1 MGFDKKTYV
10 IPEGTTFDGDTIRVN
25 GDVVLSNDCQMVFNV
40 EAQRLFAGERTTI
53 EGDVQTDG
61 DVRIDLFSTVEG
73 NIACGGDACI
83 GEGTKIL
90 GRLSLKG
97 DLDVGDNVEIRD
109 GFTARGWINIRSP
122 IPMVLYV
129 LLYLLELIKRGHSE
143 EVDRILQEL
152 QRHDQVIAV
161 AERYLFL
168 PQGSSVGREAVING
182 SLQVGADC
190 TVTGNHTVK
199 GNVYVAPGS
208 AVHGSIKATG
218 TVVIDDQVTVTGN
231 VEGQAVTV
239 GLATVGGDVSAKKVS
254 LFKNA
259 DISGTVNA
267 TEGVQFFDEKKKKM
281 AAKVQRFR
289 ENVDVVDEVAEM
301 L

>member
-1 MGFDKKTYV
+1 MGFDTKTYV
-10 IPEGTTFDGDTIRVN
+10 IPAGTTFDGDTIRVN
-25 GDVVLSNDCQMVFNV
+25 GDVVLSNNCRMDFNI
-40 EAQRLFAGERTTI
+40 ESQRLFAGERTTI

-73 NIACGGDACI
+73 NIACGGDTYL

-122 IPMVLYV
+122 IPMVIYV

-152 QRHDQVIAV
+152 QSTDQVIAV

-168 PQGSSVGREAVING
+168 PQGSSVGTEAVING
-182 SLQVGADC
+182 SLQIGTDC

-208 AVHGSIKATG
+208 TVHGSIKATG
-218 TVVIDDQVTVTGN
+218 TIIIDNQVTVTGN

-239 GLATVGGDVSAKKVS
+239 GLATISGDVSGTTVS
-254 LFKNA
+254 LFKGA
-259 DISGTVNA
+259 DIAGTVNA
-267 TEGVQFFDEKKKKM
+267 PEGVQFFDEKKKKM
-281 AAKVQRFR
+281 ASKVQRFR
-289 ENVDVVDEVAEM
+289 ENVDVVDDVAE
-301 L
+301 LL